1 VTEGNVYINGRLIGT
16 HPNYRELV
24 DRLKELRRSGRI
36 SPQVNIAYVDDTREV
51 IINTDAGRARRPLIV
66 VKNGKP
72 RITERELKLVREG
85 KLSWEELVEKGYIE
99 YLDADEEEN
108 ALIAVSPEELTEEH
122 THLEIDPLLIL
133 GISSAILPFP
143 QFNSSPRNTMGA
155 GMIKQ
160 AIGFYASNYKYR
172 TDTRGH
178 LLHYPQVSLVETA
191 ASSTIG
197 YDRRA
202 AGQNFVVAVV
212 SYYGYNMEDAFI
224 LNKAS
229 VERGLGRSIFFRSYE
244 SEERRYPGGQV
255 DIFELPDP
263 EIRGYRSE
271 EDYMYL
277 GEDGIVEPETEVSS
291 GQVIIGKT
299 SPPRFLEE
307 VGEYGVSR
315 EKRRDTSITIR
326 YGEKG
331 TVDMVLITESVNGN
345 KLVKVRTRDER
356 IPELGDKF
364 ASRHGQKGVIGLI
377 ARQEDMPF
385 TADGIIPDLIINPHV
400 IPSRMTVGQMLEMI
414 GGKVAALKGVR
425 IDGTPF
431 SSTPEEELREILQK
445 NGFKHNGREV
455 MYNGVTGEMIEAE
468 IFIGIAYYQKLHHM
482 VSGKMHARS
491 RGPVQVLTRQP
502 TEGRAREGGLRFG
515 EMERDCLI
523 AYGSTMLLKER
534 LLDESDKYV
543 MRVCERC
550 GSPAVYDRLRN
561 SVYCSLCGR
570 DIEVAEVEVSYAF
583 KLLLDELKALTINP
597 KLILGDKA

>member
-1 VTEGNVYINGRLIGT
+1 VKETNVFVNGRLIGT
-16 HPNYRELV
+16 HPDHEALV
-24 DRLKELRRSGRI
+24 AELRKRRRNGKI
-36 SPQVNIAYVDDTREV
+36 SSQVNISFVDDTNEV

-66 VKNGKP
+66 VAKGKP
-72 RITERELKLVREG
+72 KITESEIEKIKTG
-85 KLSWEELVEKGYIE
+85 KLSWEELIANGYIE
-99 YLDADEEEN
+99 YLDSDEEEN
-108 ALIAVSPEELTEEH
+108 SYIAISPEELTSEH

-143 QFNSSPRNTMGA
+143 QYNSSPRNTMGS

-172 TDTRGH
+172 SDTRGH
-178 LLHYPQVSLVETA
+178 LLHYPQISLAETS
-191 ASSTIG
+191 ASSTVG
-197 YDRRA
+197 YDKRG
-202 AGQNFVVAVV
+202 AGQNFVVAVI

-224 LNKAS
+224 INKAS
-229 VERGLGRSIFFRSYE
+229 IERGLGRSSFFRSYE
-244 SEERRYPGGQV
+244 AEERRYPGGQL
-255 DIFELPDP
+255 DIFELPDQ
-263 EIRGYRSE
+263 EIRGYRQE
-271 EDYMYL
+271 EDYMNL
-277 GEDGIVEPETEVSS
+277 GEDGIIEPESDVTS

-307 VGEYGVSR
+307 VSEYGVSR
-315 EKRRDTSITIR
+315 EKRRDTSVTVR
-326 YGEKG
+326 YGEQG
-331 TVDMVLITESVNGN
+331 TTDMVLITESVNGN
-345 KLVKVRTRDER
+345 KLVKVRVRDQR

-364 ASRHGQKGVIGLI
+364 ASRHGQKGVIGMI
-377 ARQEDMPF
+377 ANQEDMPF

-400 IPSRMTVGQMLEMI
+400 IPSRMTVGQILEMI
-414 GGKVAALKGVR
+414 GGKAASLEGERVNA
-425 IDGTPF
+425 TPF
-431 SSTPEEELREILQK
+431 SSTPEKELRDILHK
-445 NGFKHNGREV
+445 NGFKHNSREI
-455 MYNGVTGEMIEAE
+455 MYNGVTGEMIQAE
-468 IFIGIAYYQKLHHM
+468 IFIGVAYYQKLHHM

-543 MRVCERC
+543 MQVCENC

-583 KLLLDELKALTINP
+583 KLLLDELKALSINP
-597 KLILGDKA
+597 RLIMGDKA